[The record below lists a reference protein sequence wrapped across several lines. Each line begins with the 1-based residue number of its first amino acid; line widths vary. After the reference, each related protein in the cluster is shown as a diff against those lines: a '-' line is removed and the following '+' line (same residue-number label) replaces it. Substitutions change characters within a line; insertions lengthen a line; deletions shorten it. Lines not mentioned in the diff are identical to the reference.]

1 MGIKISELRQKYSD
15 LVRQKAELQQDLIKS
30 EEEKLEIARS
40 LVEMEMENTRLLDI
54 ISNEKFNSQS
64 KLLNGINP
72 INPNDDMAASIR
84 EEKALQTISE
94 LQDRMKEILED
105 KRELELEFM
114 ALKKNYIF
122 NLQELESERMK
133 QETFGIQI
141 INIQNE
147 NRVLQ
152 DDLRESYKITGT
164 QGDSGKKLIE
174 RIESLE
180 RENREKSE

>member
-1 MGIKISELRQKYSD
+1 M
-15 LVRQKAELQQDLIKS
+15 
-30 EEEKLEIARS
+30 EIARS

-64 KLLNGINP
+64 KLLNGVNP

-133 QETFGIQI
+133 
-141 INIQNE
+141 
-147 NRVLQ
+147 
-152 DDLRESYKITGT
+152 
-164 QGDSGKKLIE
+164 
-174 RIESLE
+174 
-180 RENREKSE
+180 